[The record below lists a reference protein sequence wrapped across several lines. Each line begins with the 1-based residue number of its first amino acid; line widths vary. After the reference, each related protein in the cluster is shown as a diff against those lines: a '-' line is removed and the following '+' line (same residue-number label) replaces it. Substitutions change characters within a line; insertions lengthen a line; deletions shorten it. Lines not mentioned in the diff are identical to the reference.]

1 MSLRPLIFSLLF
13 VISSPLLALDRSQ
26 VADSADAVTPLLNG
40 QTVPDVTLKSAQ
52 GEDVSLHALV
62 KQKPTVILFYRGGW
76 CPYCNAQLAGFQ
88 KVEKDITGL
97 GYQILAISPDSP
109 ERLQEQKFDTDY
121 QVTLLSDAGL
131 EAIRAFGI
139 AFYMDEET
147 SAKYRDWKGNIF
159 PTLLGDDRIVLPAP
173 AAYVLDTQGVI
184 QFQYVNPNYKVRVD
198 PQLMYHAAKLALN

>member
-159 PTLLGDDRIVLPAP
+159 PTLPGDDRIVLPAP